1 MKYIRN
7 QFVRASSIMWWG
19 FIFITGGVTLWW
31 GITVLQ
37 WSWAGIF
44 TITFGVAILSSLI
57 VAMANRSKL
66 RRVVLHEF
74 QTRPEASIEDVSITT
89 GISRRDVQAI
99 ILDLKSSGQFFGKFS
114 TKTGQIKHVSIQ
126 KEPVRSEDRDKY
138 CDNCGTYIG
147 KESAQYCPYCG
158 AKT

>member
-1 MKYIRN
+1 MRYIRN
-7 QFVRASSIMWWG
+7 QFVRAGSLMWWG
-19 FIFITGGVTLWW
+19 FIFITAGAALWW

-37 WSWAGIF
+37 WSWAGTF
-44 TITFGVAILSSLI
+44 TIVFGVAILSSLI
-57 VAMANRSKL
+57 VAVANRNKL
-66 RRVVLHEF
+66 RRVVLQEF
-74 QTRPEASIEDVSITT
+74 QTSADASIEDVSMRT
-89 GISRRDVQAI
+89 GISRKDVQAI
-99 ILDLKSSGQFFGKFS
+99 ILDLKASGQFFGEFS

-126 KEPVRSEDRDKY
+126 TEFISSEERAKY